1 MPELRQPVYRAAAD
15 YHAAVARYA
24 RALRSGRGLEAAAQA
39 IVGTSLRYHVALE
52 SCLRHV
58 ERDHAVAA
66 QKRLLHLR
74 RLLEAASRQYDA
86 LRRMRRRAAGGF
98 GADW

>member
-1 MPELRQPVYRAAAD
+1 MYRAAAD

-24 RALRSGRGLEAAAQA
+24 RALLSGKDLEAAAQA
-39 IVGTSLRYHVALE
+39 VVGTSLRYHVALE
-52 SCLRHV
+52 GCLKHAA
-58 ERDHAVAA
+58 RDHMVAA

-86 LRRMRRRAAGGF
+86 LRRIRRRAAGGS